1 MGITVVAGFVQG
13 VTMSAYADEKPHL
26 TLGRIT
32 QEPGKNIDRL
42 TAMAQY
48 LDAKLSSDSISS
60 VQIAIVDS
68 REKMAE
74 MLRNG
79 EIDLFSETPLMAL
92 DLMEQ
97 GLAEPLVREWKNGAA
112 EYHSVIV
119 VRRDSGLRSLEDL
132 RGRKFA
138 FEDPGSTSGYLL
150 PRAALEDAGLPLE
163 ELTDPRN
170 IPTDGKLGYS
180 FAMGEI
186 NVVAWVN
193 RGLADAGAISNLDW
207 DNPKKAPARLKD
219 SLTVIHETPPVIRSM
234 MMVRRTLDP
243 EIKDRLAS
251 VLTQMHETSDG
262 QTALNAYFK
271 VSRYDPLNGQATTGL
286 ENARKVWRQPWN
298 QNE

>member
-1 MGITVVAGFVQG
+1 
-13 VTMSAYADEKPHL
+13 
-26 TLGRIT
+26 
-32 QEPGKNIDRL
+32 
-42 TAMAQY
+42 
-48 LDAKLSSDSISS
+48 
-60 VQIAIVDS
+60 
-68 REKMAE
+68 
-74 MLRNG
+74 
-79 EIDLFSETPLMAL
+79 
-92 DLMEQ
+92 
-97 GLAEPLVREWKNGAA
+97 
-112 EYHSVIV
+112 
-119 VRRDSGLRSLEDL
+119 
-132 RGRKFA
+132 
-138 FEDPGSTSGYLL
+138 
-150 PRAALEDAGLPLE
+150 
-163 ELTDPRN
+163 N

-262 QTALNAYFK
+262 RTALNAYFK

-286 ENARKVWRQPWN
+286 DNARKIWRQPWN

>member
-1 MGITVVAGFVQG
+1 MP
-13 VTMSAYADEKPHL
+13 AYADEKPHL

-32 QEPGKNIDRL
+32 QEPGKNIARL

-79 EIDLFSETPLMAL
+79 EVDLFSETPLMAL

-150 PRAALEDAGLPLE
+150 PRAALEGAGLSLE

-170 IPTDGKLGYS
+170 IPTGGKLGYS

-243 EIKDRLAS
+243 EIKNRLAL

-271 VSRYDPLNGQATTGL
+271 VSRYDPLNDQATTGL